1 MELASDDIAR
11 AMATGSF
18 SQRFDLVALWGLRD
32 RTTNPTTHPP
42 IQATYE
48 TTPIQNH
55 PLKNHGHGLVHLT
68 LIPIRGQDSSGWHF
82 RSLLLYFTLLAFQF
96 GYTEKARSISY

>member
-32 RTTNPTTHPP
+32 RTTYPTTHPP
-42 IQATYE
+42 IHATYE
-48 TTPIQNH
+48 TTPSKTTH
-55 PLKNHGHGLVHLT
+55 
-68 LIPIRGQDSSGWHF
+68 
-82 RSLLLYFTLLAFQF
+82 
-96 GYTEKARSISY
+96 